1 MKMMTAFDSSKYGP
15 VFASLLSQRR
25 LMPLGPGSPN
35 SEVQAQLKE
44 LEIENVFAAKKIID
58 EDMARCCLAGIWLFH
73 DYLDESHTL
82 SQEIETPTG
91 SYWHGFMHRREPDYG
106 NAKYWFRRVGAH
118 PIYANLAVAA
128 KEIAISDPPS
138 PATFL
143 VRQTAWDPFAFVDL
157 CQTAIGGQEEMLCRQ
172 IQQREW
178 ELLFDFCY
186 GKATGAV
193 DD

>member
-1 MKMMTAFDSSKYGP
+1 MSLMSGFDSTKYEP
-15 VFASLLSQRR
+15 VFGYLFGQPR
-25 LMPLGPGSPN
+25 LMPLGPGSPTP
-35 SEVQAQLKE
+35 EVQSQLRD
-44 LEIENVFAAKKIID
+44 LTIENAIAATKIVD
-58 EDMARCCLAGIWLFH
+58 QDMAKCCLAGLWLYH
-73 DYLDESHTL
+73 NYLDESHTL

-106 NAKYWFRRVGAH
+106 NAKYWFRRIGAH
-118 PIYANLAVAA
+118 PIYAALAVAA
-128 KEIAISDPPS
+128 KEIASSDPPL

-143 VRQTAWDPFAFVDL
+143 ARQTAWDPFAFVDL
-157 CQTAIGGQEEMLCRQ
+157 CETAAGRDAEMLCRQ

-186 GKATGAV
+186 SKATGAA